1 MDPLNP
7 MASTLDPAIAQ
18 IYSRAASIRE
28 ALREVVPAPDSGE
41 AKEAARRKRTRDL
54 VLEVLGTPERI
65 RQLVKEGKEDAAR
78 QEWEMPRRLLERWKE
93 LGVGG
98 DDVAACI
105 EEGEAALAGSS
116 GADAT
121 DDSSES

>member
-1 MDPLNP
+1 M
-7 MASTLDPAIAQ
+7 
-18 IYSRAASIRE
+18 
-28 ALREVVPAPDSGE
+28 VPAPDSGE